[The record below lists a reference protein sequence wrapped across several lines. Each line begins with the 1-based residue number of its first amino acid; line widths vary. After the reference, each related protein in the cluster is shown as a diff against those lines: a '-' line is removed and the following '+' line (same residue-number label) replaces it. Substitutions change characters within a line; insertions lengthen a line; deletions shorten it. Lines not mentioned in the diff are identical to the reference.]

1 MGNIFVGSNQVKKIY
16 KGSTLI
22 AEIKESQSKS
32 VTINS
37 NGLTTITPDS
47 GKTLD
52 SVNVTTLVSGNPIVG
67 NSVWFLASGGST
79 FSQITGITWNSN
91 GYFEKTVDNMPGD
104 GVFVTIDGN
113 QPNADLSNVAIYYSC
128 VRLSAGGSFTTIIAC
143 GFTDGTH
150 TGPIYLTV

>member
-67 NSVWFLASGGST
+67 NSVWFLRNNSST

-91 GYFEKTVDNMPGD
+91 GYFEKTVDNMPND
-104 GVFVTIDGN
+104 AVFVTIDGN

-128 VRLSAGGSFTTIIAC
+128 VRLSAGGSFTIIIAC

>member
-1 MGNIFVGSNQVKKIY
+1 MGNIFVGSNQVKRIY
-16 KGSTLI
+16 KGSTLL

-32 VTINS
+32 VTIQS
-37 NGLTTITPDS
+37 NGVTTVTPDS

-52 SVNVTTLVSGNPIVG
+52 SVSITTSVSGTPIVG
-67 NSVWFLASGGST
+67 NSAWFLAAGGST
-79 FSQITGITWNSN
+79 FSQITGITWNTN
-91 GYFEKTVDNMPGD
+91 GYFEKTVNNMPGD

-113 QPNADLSNVAIYYSC
+113 QPNADLSNIAIYYSC

-143 GFTDGTH
+143 RFTDGTH